1 MTAAKSGGV
10 GRKNDAKPAMVITAN
25 DLSKW
30 ENFPKGLKVLL
41 LLHGGDSDGDGSSAA
56 ETRSKLESMD
66 YIGKT
71 LIFLSFSL
79 KPLFPRLKIY
89 INSLINN

>member
-30 ENFPKGLKVLL
+30 EDFPKGLKVLL
-41 LLHGGDSDGDGSSAA
+41 LLHGGDSDGDGFSAA

-66 YIGKT
+66 YIGKPLT
-71 LIFLSFSL
+71 FLSFSL
-79 KPLFPRLKIY
+79 KTFISSIKNLY
-89 INSLINN
+89 

>member
-41 LLHGGDSDGDGSSAA
+41 LLNGGDGDGDG
-56 ETRSKLESMD
+56 ETRSKLESLD
-66 YIGKT
+66 YIGKP
-71 LIFLSFSL
+71 LVSL
-79 KPLFPRLKIY
+79 KPLFP
-89 INSLINN
+89 